1 VEAFLKAMLLLCVF
15 FLFPSAMH
23 AANGSGRM
31 AGFSEGGWIYLMS
44 SAGFASM
51 GFLIIALLRSVRR
64 FRRAE
69 AKLLESEE
77 EMNLSTEVAQLG
89 RWVWD
94 LQHDKVW
101 ISEKLAHHYAASGPT
116 EITTRAFLAAI
127 HPEDRHAAKTAINEA
142 IENKTRYDARYRILK
157 KDGTICW
164 MYSAGRVTEATLDK
178 NAVLV
183 GVALDI
189 TEQMEAR

>member
-1 VEAFLKAMLLLCVF
+1 MLLLCVF

-94 LQHDKVW
+94 RQHDKVW

-127 HPEDRHAAKTAINEA
+127 HPEDRHAADTSV
-142 IENKTRYDARYRILK
+142 ENKT
-157 KDGTICW
+157 
-164 MYSAGRVTEATLDK
+164 SS
-178 NAVLV
+178 
-183 GVALDI
+183 
-189 TEQMEAR
+189 